1 MRFTTLLF
9 GVLAS
14 LLLFLPA
21 PSLSMG
27 SLPTGPSEKGNESEI
42 AASPGLVD
50 MLPARV
56 KLLPDRQFQAVL
68 EEEIAAARSEVVL
81 TSHLFNV
88 NPERN
93 DRPRALAELLAETAG
108 RGVKVIVVVEIGKE
122 NSVIT
127 KANRKAARFLQ
138 KRGVHVYADMSGT
151 VVHAKVAVIDRQ
163 FVFIGSHDLTQQSLG
178 RYREL
183 SVVLDSPTMATSI
196 LGFVESLD
204 PVTYRDP

>member
-14 LLLFLPA
+14 LLFVPA
-21 PSLSMG
+21 PSLPMG
-27 SLPTGPSEKGNESEI
+27 SLPTGPSERGNESEI
-42 AASPGLVD
+42 EASPGLID

-68 EEEIAAARSEVVL
+68 EGEIAAARSEVVL
-81 TSHLFNV
+81 TSHLFDV
-88 NPERN
+88 KPGRN

-108 RGVKVIVVVEIGKE
+108 RGVKVIVVLEIGKE
-122 NSVIT
+122 NSLIT
-127 KANRKAARFLQ
+127 KANRSTSRFLQ
-138 KRGVHVYADMSGT
+138 KRGIHVYADMSGT
-151 VVHAKVAVIDRQ
+151 VVHANVVVIDRQ
-163 FVFIGSHDLTQQSLG
+163 LVFIGSHDLTQQSLG

-196 LGFVESLD
+196 LGFVESLE
-204 PVTYRDP
+204 PVTYTDP